1 MLPFIL
7 DIQAVALKGI
17 QEIFGVEIPAETLN
31 VQETPK
37 QFEGDYTIVTFP
49 LAKLKLGAPP
59 QIAEKLGQYFLANA
73 SFVESYAVV
82 QGYLNLQ
89 LFNNEWKRFIVEHQ
103 NIDQDSP
110 FFQLETGKGK
120 KIMIE
125 YCSPN
130 TNKPLHLGHLRNMI
144 LGNSVTR
151 LFAACGYE
159 AIPVCLYNDR
169 GTAICKSMYAWQTLF
184 AGITPEN
191 YEKHLGK
198 GDKLVGDC
206 YVSYGKIVEE
216 ELISQG
222 LDVKALSKDEKKAA
236 EKNTKAAKAV
246 DEMLLKWEAGDPET
260 RALWQQMNEWVY
272 TANAK
277 TFKRLGLHFE
287 RFYYESDV
295 YELGRETVTK
305 GLEAGIF
312 SKDANENLGID
323 LTNDGLDFK
332 VLVRKN
338 GTTVYM
344 TQDIGTADKKYEDYG
359 MERSVYVV
367 GNEQDYHFKVLFLI
381 MKKLGRSYAD
391 GMYHLSYGMVDLPDG
406 KMKSREGTTVEAEDL
421 LDEVIATAK
430 AETLALGKTGDM
442 EMEEIDELSRKLGIG
457 ALIYFLS
464 KVDTQKRMIYDPK
477 ESVDLHGNT
486 GPFIQYAYTRT
497 QSLRKEAVNHNL
509 PEFTMECKVEERIA
523 PSERTLIKLLYKY
536 PEMLHTSAESYN
548 PSIMANYL
556 YDVAKGYNRFYHE
569 CRVLEAEKPY
579 LSAARFAISKMTGET
594 LRKGLYLL
602 GIEVPERM

>member
-1 MLPFIL
+1 MLPFVIH
-7 DIQAVALKGI
+7 IQTLALQGI
-17 QEIFGVEIPAETLN
+17 QEIFGIAIAAEALN

-59 QIAEKLGQYFLANA
+59 QIAEKLGQYLVIN
-73 SFVESYAVV
+73 SFFIESYSVI

-89 LFNNEWKRFIVEHQ
+89 LFNNEWKRFIVAHQ
-103 NIDQDSP
+103 DIDQNAP

-151 LFAACGYE
+151 LFAACGYD

-184 AGITPEN
+184 NGITPEN
-191 YEKHLGK
+191 YEKHVGK

-206 YVSYGKIVEE
+206 YVSFGKILAEQMADLVSTGMSEE
-216 ELISQG
+216 E
-222 LDVKALSKDEKKAA
+222 AKKNAPA
-236 EKNTKAAKAV
+236 TLAIN
-246 DEMLLKWEAGDPET
+246 EMLLKWEAGDVEI
-260 RALWQQMNEWVY
+260 RALWKQMNDWVY
-272 TANAK
+272 TANAN
-277 TFKRLGLHFE
+277 TFERLGLHFD
-287 RFYYESDV
+287 RFYHESDV

-305 GLEAGIF
+305 DLEIGLF
-312 SKDANENLGID
+312 SKDANGNLGID
-323 LTNDGLDFK
+323 LTEDGLDFK

-381 MKKLGRSYAD
+381 MKKLGRSYAE

-430 AETLALGKTGDM
+430 EETLALGKTGDM
-442 EMEEIDELSRKLGIG
+442 TEAEIDELSRKLGIG
-457 ALIYFLS
+457 ALTYFLS

-497 QSLRKEAVNHNL
+497 QSLRKEAANHVL
-509 PEFTMECKVEERIA
+509 PEFTMECKVEEVIA
-523 PSERTLIKLLYKY
+523 PSERSLIKLIYKY
-536 PEMLHTSAESYN
+536 PEILSTAAETYN
-548 PSIMANYL
+548 PSVMANYL
-556 YDVAKGYNRFYHE
+556 YDLAKGYNRFYHE

-594 LRKGLYLL
+594 LRKGLFLL

>member
-1 MLPFIL
+1 MLPFVL
-7 DIQAVALKGI
+7 NIQAIALKGI
-17 QEIFGVEIPAETLN
+17 QEVFGVEIPAEELN

-49 LAKLKLGAPP
+49 LAKRKLGAPP
-59 QIAEKLGQYFLANA
+59 QIAEKLGQYIVANA
-73 SFVESYAVV
+73 SFVESYEVV
-82 QGYLNLQ
+82 QGYLNLK

-103 NIDQDSP
+103 NIDQNAP
-110 FFQLETGKGK
+110 FFHLETGKGK

-191 YEKHLGK
+191 YEKYIGK

-206 YVSYGKIVEE
+206 YVSFGKLLAEQVAELVASGMSEE
-216 ELISQG
+216 E
-222 LDVKALSKDEKKAA
+222 AKKNAPA
-236 EKNTKAAKAV
+236 TLAIN
-246 DEMLLKWEAGDPET
+246 EMLLKWEAGDPEI
-260 RALWQQMNEWVY
+260 RALWQQMNDWVY

-277 TFKRLGLHFE
+277 TFERLGCHFE
-287 RFYYESDV
+287 KFYYESDV
-295 YELGRETVTK
+295 YELGRETVVKGMETAIFTK
-305 GLEAGIF
+305 DTNDNI
-312 SKDANENLGID
+312 GID
-323 LTNDGLDFK
+323 LTNEGLDFK

-391 GMYHLSYGMVDLPDG
+391 GMYHLSYGMVDLPEG

-430 AETLALGKTGDM
+430 EETLALGKTGDM
-442 EMEEIDELSRKLGIG
+442 SEAELNELSRKLGIG
-457 ALIYFLS
+457 ALKYFLS

-497 QSLRKEAVNHNL
+497 QSLRKEAANHNL
-509 PEFTMECKVEERIA
+509 PAFTFECKVEERIA
-523 PSERTLIKLLYKY
+523 PSERSLIKLIYKY
-536 PEMLHTSAESYN
+536 PEILHTATESYN

-556 YDVAKGYNRFYHE
+556 YDLAKGYNRFYHE

-594 LRKGLYLL
+594 LRKGLSLL